1 MISPLFSPEEASVL
15 LRWLDTV
22 GPRDVSDEDPPS
34 DGTAELIGR
43 LKDLVELWA
52 IDPKMVIV

>member
-1 MISPLFSPEEASVL
+1 MVGRGGEIVISPLFSPEEASVL
-15 LRWLDTV
+15 IMWLDLPRTS
-22 GPRDVSDEDPPS
+22 GPP
-34 DGTAELIGR
+34 AELIGR